1 VDWKGGGQVNFM
13 EPLAREWWRRWSA
26 IPNGT
31 GDYIVRKAGR
41 CGQAALFAN
50 AKYCVERP

>member
-1 VDWKGGGQVNFM
+1 M

-26 IPNGT
+26 IPAGT